1 MDPKQSM
8 NFNVYLKKI
17 KTPLA
22 QYVELIKN
30 GKSKE
35 IGTDN
40 LSCLKKILPDK
51 SEVIHLK
58 KIYF

>member
-1 MDPKQSM
+1 M